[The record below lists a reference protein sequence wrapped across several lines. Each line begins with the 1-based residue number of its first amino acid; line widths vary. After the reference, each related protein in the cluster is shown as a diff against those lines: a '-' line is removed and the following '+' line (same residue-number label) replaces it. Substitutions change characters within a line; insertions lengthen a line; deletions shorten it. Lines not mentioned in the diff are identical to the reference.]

1 MKATRF
7 FTALALVFS
16 AAGPNAFDVTPP
28 PVPDNLL
35 VPAGN
40 RAFLITH
47 AVGTQSYICLPAGNK
62 AEWTFVGPQATLF
75 DDQSEQVLTHF
86 LSPNPDE
93 SGLPRPTWQHSRD
106 TSAVWAQRVDSAPA
120 PIAGAIPWL
129 LLEIVGEED
138 GPTGGDKVTRTTF
151 IQRVNTTG
159 GAAPATGCKVPKD
172 LYKTTFVPYTSD
184 YVFYQADTE

>member
-16 AAGPNAFDVTPP
+16 AAVPNAFDVTPP
-28 PVPDNLL
+28 PVPDNLQ

-62 AEWTFVGPQATLF
+62 VEWTFVGPQATLF

-138 GPTGGDKVTRTTF
+138 GPTGGDKVTRTDLHSASEHDRRRGSGD
-151 IQRVNTTG
+151 RVQGAEGSLQDDVRAVHLRLRLLSG
-159 GAAPATGCKVPKD
+159 GH
-172 LYKTTFVPYTSD
+172 
-184 YVFYQADTE
+184 